1 MDSDNHFQSLRR
13 ELAETYRLTEYL
25 YTSPDGRMFT
35 VTGVDDV
42 DALLEELII
51 SEPDSVEVQDERLP
65 YWASLWPS
73 AMALADEILSGG
85 WLRPGSQV
93 LELGCGLGL
102 CAAVACLKGAQV
114 TATDY
119 QPDALVFTQL
129 NCLQIAGRQPETR
142 ILDWRSP
149 PVGRHYDTLI
159 GSDLAYE
166 ARFFPPLLNCFDH
179 LLAPGGHILFSEA
192 NRDIAYPFFQQIK
205 QAGWQC
211 RRLSNIPA
219 ASVYLITR
227 PTE

>member
-1 MDSDNHFQSLRR
+1 VSPDHRVQSLRR
-13 ELAETYRLTEYL
+13 KLAETYRLTEYL
-25 YTSPDGRMFT
+25 YTAPDGRMFT

-51 SEPDSVEVQDERLP
+51 SEPDSVEVRDERLP

-73 AMALADEILSGG
+73 AMALADEILTGG
-85 WLRPGSQV
+85 WLRPESRV

-102 CAAVACLKGAQV
+102 CAAAASLKGSQV

-129 NCLQIAGRQPETR
+129 NCLQIAGQHPKTE

-149 PVGRHYDTLI
+149 PVRRHYDTLI

-192 NRDIAYPFFQQIK
+192 NRDIAYPFFQQLK
-205 QAGWQC
+205 QANWQC

-219 ASVYLITR
+219 TSVYLIMR
-227 PTE
+227 PNE